1 MLHKPQSKNYLF
13 GELIFV
19 PVPTQSWFPLNT
31 PTKDKVWLLLI
42 ATHYVNEHGRQWN
55 LDTRMHSYFQDCE
68 LCILICTLKFSYS
81 RPKFRF
87 LSYSSASDQRKE
99 KDQIIPLTFN
109 EYNKKSIFRL
119 FWAWFLVLI
128 WNFCCGLMTLRTL
141 HLTELSI
148 NIRSQES
155 KNQRGFFFDQLV
167 LIHTQPKF
175 LL

>member
-1 MLHKPQSKNYLF
+1 MIPSQHPNQGQSLP
-13 GELIFV
+13 FV
-19 PVPTQSWFPLNT
+19 NSYTLRKWTWKAMISWHTNALRFSRLW
-31 PTKDKVWLLLI
+31 V
-42 ATHYVNEHGRQWN
+42 VNSN
-55 LDTRMHSYFQDCE
+55 
-68 LCILICTLKFSYS
+68 ILKFSDS
-81 RPKFRF
+81 RPKFGF

-109 EYNKKSIFRL
+109 EYNKKSLLRL